1 MVLLNKADLADEAK
15 NAAWAALFESRG
27 IHVAK
32 IDARNKGSLKQVQA
46 VIQEACKE
54 KIERDR
60 RRGILNRPIRTMVV
74 GIPNVGSPP
83 LSIPLP
89 ERPAP
94 KREISPV
101 SQRETSGSV

>member
-1 MVLLNKADLADEAK
+1 M
-15 NAAWAALFESRG
+15 AAWAALFESRG

-74 GIPNVGSPP
+74 GIPNVGKVH
-83 LSIPLP
+83 LYQFF
-89 ERPAP
+89 AG
-94 KREISPV
+94 KACAKTEISPV